1 MTNTRTVEAV
11 LPKSIYLALKQAAER
26 RNQTEM
32 ELLIEAVQA
41 YLERLAKI
49 DPLLGLFADEPD
61 LIDSIVMDIMQK
73 REHTPLRLARMTGG

>member
-61 LIDSIVMDIMQK
+61 LIDSIVMDIMRK
-73 REHTPLRLARMTGG
+73 REHTPLRLARVTGG